1 MIYFSDMN
9 KKGFINIEKQ
19 FEVNGIKEQIIKFKE
34 IS

>member
-19 FEVNGIKEQIIKFKE
+19 FEVDGIKKQIIKFKNV
-34 IS
+34 S